1 MGQFSPSISFCFTV
15 RAWSLCRI
23 VSAITTLDCKY
34 ACRIS
39 SALEFPR
46 THVNRRKSTS
56 VCFCLFV
63 PSFHKGAMLFVL
75 GNSGALI
82 SLSHAAT
89 QRIVKP
95 SRKSLVISYRDI
107 ETNLLPFKWRV
118 MFITG
123 NTRTMA
129 QCRLKMLKNEALWGK
144 QIRGIEIEQDRMELK
159 AGVTPDK

>member
-1 MGQFSPSISFCFTV
+1 M
-15 RAWSLCRI
+15 
-23 VSAITTLDCKY
+23 
-34 ACRIS
+34 
-39 SALEFPR
+39 
-46 THVNRRKSTS
+46 
-56 VCFCLFV
+56 
-63 PSFHKGAMLFVL
+63 
-75 GNSGALI
+75 GNSGALV

-129 QCRLKMLKNEALWGK
+129 QCRLKMLKNEALWAK

-159 AGVTPDK
+159 AEVTPDK

>member
-1 MGQFSPSISFCFTV
+1 MPAESLQP
-15 RAWSLCRI
+15 WSSQEHML
-23 VSAITTLDCKY
+23 T
-34 ACRIS
+34 
-39 SALEFPR
+39 EG
-46 THVNRRKSTS
+46 NGTS

-63 PSFHKGAMLFVL
+63 PSFHKEAMLFVL
-75 GNSGALI
+75 GNSGAHV

-95 SRKSLVISYRDI
+95 SRKSLVISYRYI

-123 NTRTMA
+123 NTRTMV

-144 QIRGIEIEQDRMELK
+144 QIRGIEIDQDRRELK